1 MKINQIIKIAHKVR
15 KVHQTYKIYQIY
27 QQPRSV
33 IVGVLNI
40 SKQIRV

>member
-27 QQPRSV
+27 RQPRSV
-33 IVGVLNI
+33 IAGVLNI